1 MLPTSLSP
9 GTQVASNSLYCE
21 TQSITCIRGSGER
34 KTEEKPPP
42 SQKLPR
48 SKIIHLDHCSFR
60 KNKQIILLKFVDLN
74 QGPRLLRVIGRLKEV
89 DFYLGRNYTIKSQD
103 TKTEDEKRCWDWV
116 GRIWNP
122 AVPPRS
128 TSHETLDTI
137 VTAIEQFLIAY
148 YVSGTTVSALH
159 LLPGESSKLM
169 K

>member
-1 MLPTSLSP
+1 M
-9 GTQVASNSLYCE
+9 
-21 TQSITCIRGSGER
+21 
-34 KTEEKPPP
+34 
-42 SQKLPR
+42 
-48 SKIIHLDHCSFR
+48 
-60 KNKQIILLKFVDLN
+60 
-74 QGPRLLRVIGRLKEV
+74 
-89 DFYLGRNYTIKSQD
+89 
-103 TKTEDEKRCWDWV
+103 

-169 K
+169 KWVLLFYRWGNQASERSNDFSKDTQLEISAVFCTNSISSWLCKQMNKTHALNSIVSIHHFIIQHPCPRLLLCLCLNIGLVHFYSPIKACHKCPFFC